1 MSERNPKVVEQY
13 ALNEIPQSER
23 QSWGSIALIWIGS
36 MICVPSLMIG
46 GLLVSGLTVTNA
58 LIAGVI
64 GYLIVVIYMCFQ
76 GMQASDTGLPTVSA
90 ASQSFGKNGSR
101 IVISLILGIACLG
114 WFGFQANV
122 CGSAFSGI
130 MSSAFNLNIPIPISS
145 FIWGIIM
152 LITAIYGFNALKYLN
167 YIAVPSLILVSIY
180 GVVASFSNFGTD
192 ILTNYTPPQS
202 MSMLSGIAMTVGSFA
217 LGGVI
222 AGDYSRYA
230 KNRKDVIKSSVFGV
244 IPAGFAMITMGGIMS
259 LVSGTYDI
267 SIVLTD
273 LGVPAFGLIAL
284 ILATWTT
291 NTINAYSGGLAITNL
306 FNLDDSKRSIATAV
320 AGILGTFLAV
330 FGIINYFVGF
340 LSLLTSTVPPVAG
353 IMIAEYWILNKGEAS
368 SFKVKKGIDY
378 FAVAAWLIGSFVAIF
393 LKWGIQPVNGI
404 VVSMVIYLISKKL
417 SKKERMLV

>member
-1 MSERNPKVVEQY
+1 
-13 ALNEIPQSER
+13 
-23 QSWGSIALIWIGS
+23 
-36 MICVPSLMIG
+36 
-46 GLLVSGLTVTNA
+46 
-58 LIAGVI
+58 
-64 GYLIVVIYMCFQ
+64 
-76 GMQASDTGLPTVSA
+76 MQASDTGLPTVSA
-90 ASQSFGKNGSR
+90 AAQSFGKKGSR

-130 MSSAFNLNIPIPISS
+130 MASAFNLNIPIPVSS
-145 FIWGIIM
+145 FMWGIIM

-180 GVVASFSNFGTD
+180 GVFASFSKFGTE
-192 ILTNYTPPQS
+192 ILMNYTPPQS

-230 KNRKDVIKSSVFGV
+230 KNRKDVVKSSVFGV

-320 AGILGTFLAV
+320 AGIAGTLLAV

-340 LSLLTSTVPPVAG
+340 LSLLTSAVPPVAG
-353 IMIAEYWILNKGEAS
+353 IMIAEYWIVNKGEAS
-368 SFKVKKGIDY
+368 TFTAKKGIDY
-378 FAVAAWLIGSFVAIF
+378 AAVAAWLIGSLVAIYF
-393 LKWGIQPVNGI
+393 KWGIQPVNGI
-404 VVSMVIYLISKKL
+404 VVSMVIYLISKKI
-417 SKKERMLV
+417 SK

>member
-1 MSERNPKVVEQY
+1 MSETNQKVVEQY
-13 ALNEIPQSER
+13 ALNKIPQTER
-23 QSWGSIALIWIGS
+23 QSWGSIALIWVGS

-90 ASQSFGKNGSR
+90 AAQSFGKKGSR

-130 MSSAFNLNIPIPISS
+130 MASAFNLNIPIPVSS
-145 FIWGIIM
+145 FMWGIIM

-180 GVVASFSNFGTD
+180 GVFASFSKFGTE
-192 ILTNYTPPQS
+192 ILMNYTPPQS

-230 KNRKDVIKSSVFGV
+230 KNRKDVVKSSVFGV

-320 AGILGTFLAV
+320 AGIAGTLLAV

-340 LSLLTSTVPPVAG
+340 LSLLTSAVPPVAG
-353 IMIAEYWILNKGEAS
+353 IMIAEYWIVNKGEAS
-368 SFKVKKGIDY
+368 TFTAKKGIDY
-378 FAVAAWLIGSFVAIF
+378 AAVAAWLIGSLVAIYF
-393 LKWGIQPVNGI
+393 KWGIQPVNGI
-404 VVSMVIYLISKKL
+404 VVSMVIYLISKKI
-417 SKKERMLV
+417 SK